1 MKLSARNIIR
11 CRVKEVREGAV
22 NAEIILS
29 LPDGQE
35 LVSVI
40 TRSSASELGLK
51 RGMDVL
57 AIIKASNVMI
67 GVEGQAD

>member
-1 MKLSARNIIR
+1 MKLSARNIIK
-11 CRVKEVREGAV
+11 CKVKEIRDGAV

-35 LVSVI
+35 IVSVI
-40 TRSSASELGLK
+40 TRNSASELGLK
-51 RGMDVL
+51 RGMAVC

-67 GVEGQAD
+67 GVED